1 MSFTLALFLL
11 HTWLGGNLPDSAPP
25 LPFHATILGPVCP
38 GLPLPQF
45 CLLAWSLPLGPP
57 FLLLCTLS
65 YTEVCAQAG
74 APWGGAPCSFLWAF
88 PNTCV
93 YVCTHVLFSFGKANC
108 RIHNTE
114 QIESLLIEFLLM
126 AILLGHVNNYLIFSD
141 VSTAHFV

>member
-1 MSFTLALFLL
+1 MSFTLTLCFL

-25 LPFHATILGPVCP
+25 LPFHTSILCPVCP

-74 APWGGAPCSFLWAF
+74 APWGGHLAPSSGLSQ
-88 PNTCV
+88 
-93 YVCTHVLFSFGKANC
+93 THVFTCAYMC
-108 RIHNTE
+108 C
-114 QIESLLIEFLLM
+114 FLLEKQIVVYI
-126 AILLGHVNNYLIFSD
+126 ILYTLNLYLLNFYLRASLWNMLI
-141 VSTAHFV
+141 T